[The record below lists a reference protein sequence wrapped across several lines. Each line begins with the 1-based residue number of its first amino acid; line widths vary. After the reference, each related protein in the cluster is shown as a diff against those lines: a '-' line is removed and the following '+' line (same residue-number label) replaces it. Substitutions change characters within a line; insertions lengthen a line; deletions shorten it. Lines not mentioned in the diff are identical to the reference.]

1 MKNKEEKK
9 FYDDLD
15 FQTKK
20 IKVADSRVSDCTL
33 EKAQRIAY
41 IKYKELFSQKY
52 SSFTEYC
59 TKVLELPKT
68 TASEYTQVV
77 YKFCK
82 ESEFSNTGY
91 CVKSLFSDYSYSQ
104 LNVMKV
110 LTEEEIRVLKINPSL
125 SVRQIH
131 KIVLEHKKNITGIK
145 DLKPLD
151 DEIEERSGA
160 KQPVRDMENI
170 STFKFYDCDKC
181 NMKDMKKTI
190 STKEG
195 LDYLRNR
202 IVKDND
208 NIYYVVVVPKNR
220 L

>member
-1 MKNKEEKK
+1 MKNNNDKK

-20 IKVADSRVSDCTL
+20 IRVCDSRTSECTL

-52 SSFTEYC
+52 ASFTEYC
-59 TKVLELPKT
+59 NKVLELPKT

-82 ESEFSNTGY
+82 ESESSNTGY
-91 CVKSLFSDYSYSQ
+91 CVKSLFKDYTYSQ

-110 LTEEEIRVLKINPSL
+110 LKEDEIRDLKINPNM

-131 KIVLEHKKNITGIK
+131 KIVLEHKKLLTGIK
-145 DLKPLD
+145 DLKPLN
-151 DEIEERSGA
+151 EESEERSGVIT
-160 KQPVRDMENI
+160 PVRDMENI
-170 STFKFYDCDKC
+170 STFKFFDCDKC

-190 STKEG
+190 STKQG

-202 IVKDND
+202 IIKDND

>member
-1 MKNKEEKK
+1 MNDKNW
-9 FYDDLD
+9 YDDID

-20 IKVADSRVSDCTL
+20 IKVADSRVSSNIL

-59 TKVLELPKT
+59 TKVLEIPKT
-68 TASEYTQVV
+68 TVSEYTQVV

-82 ESEFSNTGY
+82 ESESSNTGY
-91 CVKSLFSDYSYSQ
+91 CVKSLFRDYSFYQ
-104 LNVMKV
+104 LAQMKV
-110 LTEEEIRVLKINPSL
+110 LTEQEISDLKINPKM
-125 SVRQIH
+125 SVREIH
-131 KIVLEHKKNITGIK
+131 KIVLNHKKLITGIK
-145 DLKPLD
+145 DLKPL
-151 DEIEERSGA
+151 EEESSERSGA
-160 KQPVRDMENI
+160 QQPVRDMENI

-190 STKEG
+190 STKQG

-202 IVKDND
+202 IIKDND